1 MRFHAHAMH
10 IGFVSHPLVTPCR
23 MAHYRDMAFIFDPDV
38 LGRCAAEGVGKAS
51 MEEAFDAVTAAVA
64 REYPKHIHTGPR
76 DWMMNN
82 AGGAMG
88 QMTFLH
94 ASITEYIIIFGSP
107 IGTEGHSGRYAT
119 EVYDWVF
126 DGEMWC
132 YLEGETERTTYGP
145 GSTAYLGDGQVKG
158 YRIPD
163 HAWMLEYSRGPIP
176 SMLPFG
182 LADTLLSTLDLRTLG
197 RTVAGYGKHVTSS
210 LLRGKI

>member
-1 MRFHAHAMH
+1 M
-10 IGFVSHPLVTPCR
+10 GFV
-23 MAHYRDMAFIFDPDV
+23 FDPEV
-38 LGRCAAEGVGKAS
+38 LARCAGEGVGKPS
-51 MEEAFDAVTAAVA
+51 TEEACDSVVRALKRA
-64 REYPKHIHTGPR
+64 YPEHIDSGPR
-76 DWMMNN
+76 QWVMNN

-88 QMTFLH
+88 QLTFLH
-94 ASITEYIIIFGSP
+94 GSITEYIILFGSP

-126 DGEMWC
+126 SGEMWC
-132 YLEGETERTTYGP
+132 YLEGQTERTVYGP
-145 GSTAYLGDGQVKG
+145 GSEAYLGRSAVKG

-182 LADTLLSTLDLRTLG
+182 LADTLLSTLDVKTLG
-197 RTVAGYGKHVTSS
+197 RTMVGYGKHVVGS

>member
-1 MRFHAHAMH
+1 MDHHGAM
-10 IGFVSHPLVTPCR
+10 GF
-23 MAHYRDMAFIFDPDV
+23 AFDPQI
-38 LGRCAAEGVGKAS
+38 LGRCAAAGVGKGS
-51 MEEAFDAVTAAVA
+51 KEEAFDAVTEALA
-64 REYPKHIHTGPR
+64 RAYPDHIYTGPR
-76 DWMMNN
+76 DWVMNN

-132 YLEGETERTTYGP
+132 YLEGETERTVYGP

-163 HAWMLEYSRGPIP
+163 YAWMLEYSRGPIP

>member
-1 MRFHAHAMH
+1 M
-10 IGFVSHPLVTPCR
+10 GFV
-23 MAHYRDMAFIFDPDV
+23 FDPTV
-38 LGRCAAEGVGKAS
+38 LGRCAAEGMNQDS
-51 MEEAFDAVTAAVA
+51 TEAACDAVVRALK
-64 REYPKHIHTGPR
+64 REYPKHIDDGPR
-76 DWMMNN
+76 RWIMNN

-88 QMTFLH
+88 QLTFLH
-94 ASITEYIIIFGSP
+94 GSITEYVILFGSP

-126 DGEMWC
+126 RGEMWC

-145 GSTAYLGDGQVKG
+145 GSTAYLGNDEVKG

-182 LADTLLSTLDLRTLG
+182 LADTMLSTLDVKTVG
-197 RTVAGYGKHVTSS
+197 RTMVGYGKKVVGS
-210 LLRGKI
+210 LSRGKI

>member
-1 MRFHAHAMH
+1 M
-10 IGFVSHPLVTPCR
+10 GFV
-23 MAHYRDMAFIFDPDV
+23 FDPEV
-38 LGRCAAEGVGKAS
+38 LGRCAAEGVGKDS
-51 MEEAFDAVTAAVA
+51 VEEACDAVVGALG
-64 REYPKHIHTGPR
+64 REYPAHIDTGPR
-76 DWMMNN
+76 DWVMNN

-88 QMTFLH
+88 QLTFLH
-94 ASITEYIIIFGSP
+94 ASLSEYVILFGSP

-126 DGEMWC
+126 AGEMWC
-132 YLEGETERTTYGP
+132 YLEGQTDRTVFGP

-163 HAWMLEYSRGPIP
+163 YAWMLEYSRGPIP

-197 RTVAGYGKHVTSS
+197 RTMVGYGKHVAGS